1 VIGSYQDRRR
11 RALRLLLVL
20 ATALSLAAAGC
31 STSGSTS
38 GSSSGSGS
46 GPVTI
51 TFDSYTYGQP
61 NPGGAGLSKLLAEF
75 ERAHPSVTVH
85 AVSVP
90 VADNLTKVEAD
101 TAAGSPP
108 DVAQVGWNNAETVA
122 QTLPVRAF
130 ADVAGTAAF
139 NKAIAGYDP
148 ALLRAA
154 ATKDGK
160 IVMLPWLV
168 STPVLFYNATMFR
181 EAGLNPDQPPTTIAQ
196 IQQDALAIKARGI
209 GQGAYIDA
217 VNAPGYSDG
226 VTQSLVDSVG
236 GSLVTPGGQVTL
248 DSSPVVTVL
257 GAVQGL
263 VRSGAMPAV
272 LTTSAV
278 SAFSA
283 GKLAMLVITES
294 ELPTFQ
300 TAAKGKFT
308 LGVGAFPQVT
318 SQPAR
323 TTLIGNG
330 LAILSKDNTHAQA
343 AWQLVQFLTS
353 AQAYQTAAREM
364 GYPPLRAVDNR
375 YASQLMLPAVR
386 QLAAAAP
393 YTVYPHQ
400 PTQAV
405 LLMQQDA
412 VEPIVLQNA
421 DPGTTLAAIQA
432 KINALGS

>member
-1 VIGSYQDRRR
+1 MTGSYQNRRR
-11 RALRLLLVL
+11 CVPRLLVL
-20 ATALSLAAAGC
+20 VTVLSLAAAAAAGC
-31 STSGSTS
+31 GSSG
-38 GSSSGSGS
+38 SSGSGS
-46 GPVTI
+46 GGRVTI

-61 NPGGAGLSKLLAEF
+61 NPGGAGLSSLLAEF
-75 ERAHPSVTVH
+75 QRTHPSITVH

-130 ADVAGTAAF
+130 ADVAGASAF
-139 NKAIAGYDP
+139 NQDLAGYDP

-196 IQQDALAIKARGI
+196 IQKDALAIKAHGV
-209 GQGAYIDA
+209 GEGAYIDA
-217 VNAPGYSDG
+217 INAPGYSDG
-226 VTQSLVDSVG
+226 ITQSLVDSVG
-236 GSLVTPGGQVTL
+236 GSLLTPSGQANL
-248 DSSPVVTVL
+248 DSPQTVTAL
-257 GAVQGL
+257 SAVQEL

-272 LTTSAV
+272 LTPSAMND
-278 SAFSA
+278 FSA
-283 GKLAMLVITES
+283 GKLGMLVLTES
-294 ELPTFQ
+294 ALPTFEK
-300 TAAKGKFT
+300 AAKGKFT
-308 LGVGAFPQVT
+308 LGVGTFPQVT
-318 SQPAR
+318 SLPTR
-323 TTLIGNG
+323 TTLVGNG

-353 AQAYQTAAREM
+353 ATAYQTAASEM
-364 GYPPLRAVDNR
+364 GYPPLRAVDDK
-375 YASQLMLPAVR
+375 YATQLMLPAVR
-386 QLAAAAP
+386 QLASASP

-405 LLMQQDA
+405 LIMQQEA
-412 VEPIVLQNA
+412 VEPIVLQGA
-421 DPGTTLAAIQA
+421 DPGQTLAAAQA
-432 KINALGS
+432 KISALKG

>member
-1 VIGSYQDRRR
+1 MGSYQNRRR
-11 RALRLLLVL
+11 RAPRLLVL
-20 ATALSLAAAGC
+20 ATALSLAATAAAGC
-31 STSGSTS
+31 SSS
-38 GSSSGSGS
+38 SSSGG
-46 GPVTI
+46 GRVTI

-61 NPGGAGLSKLLAEF
+61 NPGGAGLSRLLAEF
-75 ERAHPSVTVH
+75 QRTHPSITVH

-130 ADVAGTAAF
+130 ADVAGAAAF
-139 NKAIAGYDP
+139 NRDLAGYDP

-181 EAGLNPDQPPTTIAQ
+181 EAGLNPDQPPATIAQ
-196 IQQDALAIKARGI
+196 MQQDALAIKARGL
-209 GQGAYIDA
+209 GQGAYVDA

-236 GSLVTPGGQVTL
+236 GSLVKPGGQVTL
-248 DSSPVVTVL
+248 SSSPVVTAL

-263 VRSGAMPAV
+263 TRSGAMPAV
-272 LTTSAV
+272 LTPAAI

-283 GKLAMLVITES
+283 GKLAMMVITES
-294 ELPTFQ
+294 ELPTFEQ
-300 TAAKGKFT
+300 AAKGKFT
-308 LGVGAFPQVT
+308 LGVGSFPQVT

-330 LAILSKDNTHAQA
+330 LAILSADDAHAQA

-353 AQAYQTAAREM
+353 VQAYQTIASQM
-364 GYPPLRAVDNR
+364 GYPPLRAVDDR
-375 YASQLMLPAVR
+375 FATPLMLPAVR
-386 QLAAAAP
+386 QLAAASP
-393 YTVYPHQ
+393 YTVFPHQ
-400 PTQAV
+400 PTRAV
-405 LLMQQDA
+405 HIMQQEA
-412 VEPIVLQNA
+412 VAAIVLQGA
-421 DPGTTLAAIQA
+421 DPGKTLAAAQA
-432 KINALGS
+432 KITALGG

>member
-1 VIGSYQDRRR
+1 VIGSYQNRRW
-11 RALRLLLVL
+11 RALRLLAL
-20 ATALSLAAAGC
+20 ATALSLAAAAAGC
-31 STSGSTS
+31 STSSTG
-38 GSSSGSGS
+38 GSSDSGGS
-46 GPVTI
+46 VTI

-75 ERAHPSVTVH
+75 ERAHPSITVH

-181 EAGLNPDQPPTTIAQ
+181 EAGLNPDKPPTTIAQ
-196 IQQDALAIKARGI
+196 IQQDALAIKAKGV

-217 VNAPGYSDG
+217 INAPGYSDG
-226 VTQSLVDSVG
+226 VTQSLVDSAG
-236 GSLVTPGGQVTL
+236 GSLVTSSGKVTV
-248 DSSPVVTVL
+248 DSAPVVTAL
-257 GAVQGL
+257 TAVQGL
-263 VRSGAMPAV
+263 VKSGAMPAV
-272 LTTSAV
+272 LTPSAID
-278 SAFSA
+278 AFSA
-283 GKLAMLVITES
+283 GKLAILVITES
-294 ELPTFQ
+294 ELPTFE

-318 SQPAR
+318 NQPTR

-330 LAILSKDNTHAQA
+330 LAILSKDNAHAQA

-353 AQAYQTAAREM
+353 AQAYQTAASEM

-386 QLAAAAP
+386 QLAAATP

-421 DPGTTLAAIQA
+421 DPSTTLAAIQA